1 MPSKSIVIQY
11 LTIIQIGS
19 YLLLL
24 TKLFRSTLWQKYRYF
39 TFYLV
44 FETIRVPVMSVI
56 PRATDV
62 YAITYFSTQP
72 IIWLLFVLTVL
83 ELFQLVLRNHVG
95 IASLGRKALSISLA
109 LSALISV
116 STLVFEL
123 QRQPVESAFLYN
135 FMLLERLVMMSLLVL
150 VLCLIGFLSYFPVPL
165 TRNVRVHASVFAAFF
180 AVRTTLLIVRTWF
193 GREIVATLNIVAYVA
208 MIACLLAWFRL
219 LTLEGEVAPRKMKPS
234 NDSEARLL
242 AQLDALNETLLRSAR
257 K

>member
-1 MPSKSIVIQY
+1 MPSKSTIFQY

-24 TKLFRSTLWQKYRYF
+24 MKLFRSTLWRKYRYF

-44 FETIRVPVMSVI
+44 FEALRVPIMSVI
-56 PRATDV
+56 PRATDI
-62 YAITYFSTQP
+62 YALTYFATQP
-72 IIWLLFVLTVL
+72 IIWILFVLTVL

-95 IASLGRKALSISLA
+95 IASLGRKALSLSLA
-109 LSALISV
+109 ASALISV
-116 STLVFEL
+116 STLLFEL
-123 QRQPVESAFLYN
+123 QRKNADSAFLYN

-165 TRNVRVHASVFAAFF
+165 TRNVRVHACVFAAFF
-180 AVRTTLLIVRTWF
+180 AVRTTLLFVRTWF
-193 GREIVATLNIVAYVA
+193 GREMVVVLNVVAYIV

-219 LTLEGEVAPRKMKPS
+219 LTPEGEAAPQRVKPS
-234 NDSEARLL
+234 SDSEARLL

>member
-1 MPSKSIVIQY
+1 MPSKSIVLQY

-24 TKLFRSTLWQKYRYF
+24 TKLFQSTLWRKYRYF

-44 FETIRVPVMSVI
+44 FETIRVPLMSVI
-56 PRATDV
+56 PRKTDA

-95 IASLGRKALSISLA
+95 IASLGRKALSISLV

-123 QRQPVESAFLYN
+123 QRQAPESAFLYN

-150 VLCLIGFLSYFPVPL
+150 VLCLIAFLSYFPVPL
-165 TRNVRVHASVFAAFF
+165 TRNVRVHASIFAAFF
-180 AVRTTLLIVRTWF
+180 AVRTTLLFVRTWF
-193 GREIVATLNIVAYVA
+193 GRDVVASLNVVAYVA

-219 LTLEGEVAPRKMKPS
+219 LTLEGEAAPQKVRPS
-234 NDSEARLL
+234 SDSEARLL